1 MTTTWILV
9 ADGGHARIYSTIGP
23 AAPLIVVPEFTLD
36 DKVEASRELARD
48 RPGRTYQSVGH
59 KRSAIEP
66 RVDPHQRAETG
77 LAERLARDLDAALER
92 KAFDRLVVA
101 APPRFLGDL
110 RSAYTDRLK
119 RAIHSEVDKDL
130 TKVAL
135 AELRNHLGDVAI

>member
-9 ADGGHARIYSTIGP
+9 ADGSRARVYSTIGP
-23 AAPLIVVPEFTLD
+23 AAPLNVVPKFKVDE
-36 DKVEASRELARD
+36 KVEASQELARD

-66 RVDPHQRAETG
+66 RVDPHQRAETE
-77 LAERLARDLDAALER
+77 LAERLARDLDEALEH

-110 RSAYTDRLK
+110 RSAYSDRL
-119 RAIHSEVDKDL
+119 RRTIHGEVAKDL
-130 TKVAL
+130 TKVAP
-135 AELRNHLGDVAI
+135 ADLRNHLGDIVV

>member
-9 ADGGHARIYSTIGP
+9 ADGGRARVYATIGP
-23 AAPLIVVPEFTLD
+23 AAPLIAVPEFTLD
-36 DKVEASRELARD
+36 ESVAPSHELARD
-48 RPGRTYQSVGH
+48 RPGRTFQSVGQ

-66 RVDPHQRAETG
+66 RVDPHQQAETQ
-77 LAERLARDLDAALER
+77 LAERLARDLDGALER

-119 RAIHSEVDKDL
+119 RAIHGEVDKDL
-130 TKVAL
+130 TKVAP
-135 AELRNHLGDVAI
+135 ADLRNHLGDIFT